1 MKLSK
6 LPFKPIARSAF
17 DGAERER
24 QVLGNGAVCRALDTC
39 QRHHLTLVLWQS
51 GECTPYPV
59 DRPASGNRDAERC
72 GRRPASVLM
81 SCGFLQLEEDF
92 LQGLL

>member
-1 MKLSK
+1 MAFMTNCFAAAGGALSAM
-6 LPFKPIARSAF
+6 PCNRAATAR
-17 DGAERER
+17 
-24 QVLGNGAVCRALDTC
+24 GAVCRALDTC

-51 GECTPYPV
+51 GECTPDPV